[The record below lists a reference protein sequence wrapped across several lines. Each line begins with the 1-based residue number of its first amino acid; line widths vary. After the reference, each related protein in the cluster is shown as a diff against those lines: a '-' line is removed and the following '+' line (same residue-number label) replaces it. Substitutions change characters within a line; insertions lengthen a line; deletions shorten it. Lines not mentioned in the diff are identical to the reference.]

1 MKRIFPNVL
10 LITALLLLN
19 FQQLWSQRIL
29 YVDQFYHILGDE
41 DKEESLL
48 NFTRDNGFDKII
60 LYDLHKIN
68 KDYPLSD
75 FSRNGILAQFIS
87 KAKLKY
93 GIKEVSG
100 SGENGEF
107 FINAIDAYNRSRKN
121 ESEKFDA
128 YNLEYEYWKPEESA
142 DGGYYCE
149 SYLEKFGRKCNRQES
164 FRFYIE
170 SLATMKALAKKNR
183 HKVKIEA
190 YVGRFTKG
198 EIEQISKYV
207 DRLLVHVYVNHPKK
221 GFFYAN
227 KRLQYLSELDKK
239 PKVSIIYSSE
249 ILFMGGWF
257 KYNSLTKAEKIFVKT
272 MEGENNSLAKQINFT
287 NFTYY
292 NYNYLS
298 KSINYYA
305 NASHVY
311 NTEDIPSNVSTDL
324 K

>member
-1 MKRIFPNVL
+1 MKRIIPKVL
-10 LITALLLLN
+10 LIAAIILLN

-29 YVDQFYHILGDE
+29 YVDQFYHILGDK
-41 DKEESLL
+41 DKEENLL
-48 NFTRDNGFDKII
+48 NFTRDNEFDKII

-68 KDYPLSD
+68 KDYPLADYSQ
-75 FSRNGILAQFIS
+75 NGILAQFIS
-87 KAKLKY
+87 KAKLTY
-93 GIKEVSG
+93 GIQEVSG

-128 YNLEYEYWKPEESA
+128 YNLEYEYWKQEDSA

-164 FRFYIE
+164 FKFYIE

-190 YVGRFTKG
+190 YVGRFTKA
-198 EIEQISKYV
+198 EVEEISKYV

-227 KRLQYLSELDKK
+227 KRLQYLSELEKK

-257 KYNSLTKAEKIFVKT
+257 KYNSLNKAEKIFVKT
-272 MEGENNSLAKQINFT
+272 MQSENRSLTKQINFT

-305 NASHVY
+305 NAPIPK
-311 NTEDIPSNVSTDL
+311 NTINNQSTVSTDL

>member
-1 MKRIFPNVL
+1 MKRTIPQILVIAVIVIFQ
-10 LITALLLLN
+10 I
-19 FQQLWSQRIL
+19 QQLSAQRIL
-29 YVDQFYHILGDE
+29 YVDQFYQILGDE
-41 DKEESLL
+41 DKEENLL
-48 NFTRDNGFDKII
+48 SFTKENGFDKII

-68 KDYPLSD
+68 RDYPLAD
-75 FSRNGILAQFIS
+75 VRKNGILANFIS
-87 KAKLKY
+87 NAKLKY

-107 FINAIDAYNRSRKN
+107 FINAIDAYNRSRRKA
-121 ESEKFDA
+121 SEKFDA
-128 YNLEYEYWKPEESA
+128 YNLEYEYWKKEDSSY
-142 DGGYYCE
+142 GGYYCE
-149 SYLEKFGRKCNRQES
+149 NYLDKFGRKCNRQES
-164 FRFYIE
+164 FKFYIQ
-170 SLATMKALAKKNR
+170 SLETMKKLANSTK

-190 YVGRFTKG
+190 YVGKFTKS
-198 EIEQISKYV
+198 EVAQISKYV

-227 KRLQYLSELDKK
+227 KRLKYLSELKRK

-257 KYNSLTKAEKIFVKT
+257 KYNSLKKAESIFVKT
-272 MEGENNSLAKQINFT
+272 MKNENQSLMKQINFT

-298 KSINYYA
+298 KSIDFYA
-305 NASHVY
+305 TASA
-311 NTEDIPSNVSTDL
+311 NTSQSDDNTVVNGL